1 MPFNL
6 PVIIKLVKQLGVLVI
21 GSAPLIEG
29 IKGFIPKDDKR
40 KDKDSERLND
50 LEEAMSMQSNLNE
63 QYENQMKVVQSTL
76 EKVEKSLKILVYV
89 STGAVVLAFVA
100 IIIAIMK

>member
-1 MPFNL
+1 MAFNL
-6 PVIIKLVKQLGVLVI
+6 PVIIKLVKQLGVLLI

-40 KDKDSERLND
+40 KDSERLND

-89 STGAVVLAFVA
+89 STGAAVLAFVA
-100 IIIAIMK
+100 IIIAILK

>member
-1 MPFNL
+1 MAFNL
-6 PVIIKLVKQLGVLVI
+6 PVIIKLVKQLGVLLI

-29 IKGFIPKDDKR
+29 IKGFIPKDDER
-40 KDKDSERLND
+40 KESERLND

-89 STGAVVLAFVA
+89 STGAAVLAFVA
-100 IIIAIMK
+100 IIIAILK

>member
-1 MPFNL
+1 MAFNL
-6 PVIIKLVKQLGVLVI
+6 PVIIKLVKQLGVLLI

-40 KDKDSERLND
+40 KESERLND

-89 STGAVVLAFVA
+89 STGAAVLAFVA
-100 IIIAIMK
+100 IIIAILK

>member
-1 MPFNL
+1 VAFNL
-6 PVIIKLVKQLGVLVI
+6 PVIIKLVKQLGVLLI

-29 IKGFIPKDDKR
+29 IKGFIPKDDKH
-40 KDKDSERLND
+40 KDSERLND

-76 EKVEKSLKILVYV
+76 EKVEKSLKFLTYASI
-89 STGAVVLAFVA
+89 GAIVLAFAA
-100 IIIAIMK
+100 IIIALLK